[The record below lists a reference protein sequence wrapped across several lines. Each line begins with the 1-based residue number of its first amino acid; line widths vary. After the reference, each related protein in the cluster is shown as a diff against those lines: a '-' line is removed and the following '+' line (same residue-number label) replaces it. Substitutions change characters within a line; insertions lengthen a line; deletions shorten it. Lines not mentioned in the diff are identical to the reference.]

1 MINPVHIIKLKF
13 LCDSELIQQIG
24 DYLKAEHYNY
34 NGNNTTRN
42 WIIILNIINV
52 KKEITQHYLNWDATL
67 LLTNGYGNYS
77 EWAVK

>member
-1 MINPVHIIKLKF
+1 MINPVHIIKLKL

-24 DYLKAEHYNY
+24 DNLKAEHYNN
-34 NGNNTTRN
+34 NGNNTMRN
-42 WIIILNIINV
+42 WIIIMNIINV
-52 KKEITQHYLNWDATL
+52 KKEITQHYLDWCAAL

>member
-1 MINPVHIIKLKF
+1 MINPVHIIKLKL

-34 NGNNTTRN
+34 NGNNITRN
-42 WIIILNIINV
+42 WIIILNIING
-52 KKEITQHYLNWDATL
+52 KKEITQHYLNWGAAL